1 MGLRKAL
8 VMLPNESLV
17 TAEPTRIRCLFVV
30 CGFFLRP
37 ATDFWQLS
45 SLLHRKDEVVASAAA
60 VVRFEGVAAAAE
72 GRPIR
77 QVSEGA
83 ADWVS

>member
-1 MGLRKAL
+1 ME
-8 VMLPNESLV
+8 NI
-17 TAEPTRIRCLFVV
+17 PTRLRTASEQRNDAAVV
-30 CGFFLRP
+30 CVSFGGF
-37 ATDFWQLS
+37 
-45 SLLHRKDEVVASAAA
+45 LLHRKDEVVASAAL